1 MHEILQPEGWP
12 QPSGYANGIA
22 ARGRLIFTAG
32 QIGWNGGGVFET
44 DDFTKQTRQA
54 LKNIVAVLAAAGAR
68 PEHITSM
75 TWYVVSKAEYLAN
88 LKGVGAV
95 WREMIGKHYCAMA
108 AVEVVSLME
117 DRARIEIQAIAVVP
131 D

>member
-12 QPSGYANGIA
+12 RPAGYANGVA

-32 QIGWNGGGVFET
+32 QIGWNDSGIFDT
-44 DDFTKQTRQA
+44 DDFIEQTRQA
-54 LKNIVAVLAAAGAR
+54 LKNIVAIIATAGAR

-88 LKGVGAV
+88 LKSLGAV
-95 WREMIGKHYCAMA
+95 WREVIGKHYCAMA
-108 AVEVVSLME
+108 AVEVAGLME
-117 DRARIEIQAIAVVP
+117 ARARIEIQAIAVVP

>member
-12 QPSGYANGIA
+12 RPAGYANGVA

-32 QIGWNGGGVFET
+32 QIGWNDGGVFVT
-44 DDFTKQTRQA
+44 DDFTEQTRQA
-54 LKNIVAVLAAAGAR
+54 LKNIVAVLAAAGAK

-75 TWYVVSKAEYLAN
+75 TWYVVNKAEYLAS
-88 LKGVGAV
+88 LKSVGAV
-95 WREMIGKHYCAMA
+95 WREVIGKHYCAMA
-108 AVEVVSLME
+108 AVEVAGLME
-117 DRARIEIQAIAVVP
+117 GRARIEIQAIAVVP

>member
-12 QPSGYANGIA
+12 RPAGYANGVA

-32 QIGWNGGGVFET
+32 QIGWNDCGIFDT
-44 DDFTKQTRQA
+44 DDFTAQTRQA
-54 LKNIVAVLAAAGAR
+54 LKNTVAVLAAAGAK

-88 LKGVGAV
+88 LKSVGAV
-95 WREMIGKHYCAMA
+95 WREVIGKQYCAMA
-108 AVEVVSLME
+108 AVEVAGLME
-117 DRARIEIQAIAVVP
+117 NRARIEIQAIAVVP